1 MMTPLG
7 DGVDLLEVS
16 CQLKFLRRRI
26 IVECFDQLNT
36 HTHTHTDGELFKPLS
51 HMRHG
56 SMKKTMTKIIQ
67 QILQSTTKLAPL
79 VL

>member
-36 HTHTHTDGELFKPLS
+36 HTHIQMANYLSRCHTCD
-51 HMRHG
+51 MA
-56 SMKKTMTKIIQ
+56 Q
-67 QILQSTTKLAPL
+67 
-79 VL
+79 